1 LTRSGVIRE
10 VATKGSRR
18 LPLGPKLAAIRETG
32 PTGLAQRFAVCS
44 PFRNAAM
51 IRLTRASRL
60 QTVRDGGR
68 GRAGAISVAVALLMT
83 SPIRPRLS
91 VAVAPGASR
100 AWLPPWPCAAPLNF
114 ALDVH
119 TSDTRTLPLS
129 LKANP
134 VRECS
139 ARVRTRASAVAAS
152 S

>member
-1 LTRSGVIRE
+1 MEAAVGPALFLSLSHYSSLHRSGP
-10 VATKGSRR
+10 GFLLPSRLALLALGFR
-18 LPLGPKLAAIRETG
+18 LGPA
-32 PTGLAQRFAVCS
+32 
-44 PFRNAAM
+44 
-51 IRLTRASRL
+51 
-60 QTVRDGGR
+60 
-68 GRAGAISVAVALLMT
+68 
-83 SPIRPRLS
+83 PRLF
-91 VAVAPGASR
+91 
-100 AWLPPWPCAAPLNF
+100 NF